1 MKKIFYLLSITFL
14 LLQSCSSSSN
24 NSENVSSI
32 VLCKRQSW
40 VNGYFDYTYDG
51 NKILTATYGGQLAF
65 KYFYTGDLI
74 TKVEDYDSNELIR
87 ATIFT
92 YNNNKQLITE
102 VALYYLPETLGFRR
116 TFSYNS
122 SNTISTVEY
131 VGTLSLQNT
140 IIRTGTITLINGEE
154 AIRSFL
160 QIENNTI
167 YTTTKTFDDKNF
179 PFKNV
184 LGVDKIFPSSNVG
197 FAGRKYNVISV
208 NYNNPSSAYNYNYQ
222 YNDQGYPI
230 SQVSTNGS
238 TSSSCQYF
246 Y

>member
-1 MKKIFYLLSITFL
+1 
-14 LLQSCSSSSN
+14 LQSCSSSSN
-24 NSENVSSI
+24 NSDNVSSI
-32 VLCKRQSW
+32 ELCKRQSW

-51 NKILTATYGGQLAF
+51 NKILTTTSGGQLAF

-74 TKVEDYDSNELIR
+74 TKVESYASNELIR
-87 ATIFT
+87 STIFT
-92 YNNNKQLITE
+92 YNNKQLITE
-102 VALYYLPETLGFRR
+102 VALFYLTDVLEPDSSGYRR

-122 SNTISTVEY
+122 NNTISNVEY

-154 AIRSFL
+154 AIRSYL